1 MNDLKEYLIYL
12 KKERNYSKLTLINYS
27 KDINYFLNYLNDN
40 KINYLN
46 INKDIIRSYLK
57 DITNVGYKSSTIGRM
72 LSSLRSFYGF
82 LVNNNKLNY
91 NPFKLIRNPKKEKKL
106 PNFLQ
111 YNEFIKL
118 IDELKNDTSLNVRN
132 KMILEL
138 LYATGV
144 RVSELTNIKLDD
156 INFSD
161 KSIRVKGKGNKSR
174 IVYFG
179 DYAKDI
185 MLEYINNDRNTLL
198 NNKKSDHL
206 LINKNG
212 DNLTYRGVEEAIDMI
227 VKKVSLNH
235 KISPHVLR
243 HTFATHM
250 LEDGADLR
258 TVQELLGHSSL
269 STTQIYTHITNE
281 RLRSVYVKSF
291 PRNNENSDK

>member
-111 YNEFIKL
+111 YNEF
-118 IDELKNDTSLNVRN
+118 
-132 KMILEL
+132 
-138 LYATGV
+138 
-144 RVSELTNIKLDD
+144 
-156 INFSD
+156 
-161 KSIRVKGKGNKSR
+161 
-174 IVYFG
+174 
-179 DYAKDI
+179 
-185 MLEYINNDRNTLL
+185 
-198 NNKKSDHL
+198 
-206 LINKNG
+206 
-212 DNLTYRGVEEAIDMI
+212 
-227 VKKVSLNH
+227 
-235 KISPHVLR
+235 
-243 HTFATHM
+243 
-250 LEDGADLR
+250 
-258 TVQELLGHSSL
+258 
-269 STTQIYTHITNE
+269 
-281 RLRSVYVKSF
+281 
-291 PRNNENSDK
+291 